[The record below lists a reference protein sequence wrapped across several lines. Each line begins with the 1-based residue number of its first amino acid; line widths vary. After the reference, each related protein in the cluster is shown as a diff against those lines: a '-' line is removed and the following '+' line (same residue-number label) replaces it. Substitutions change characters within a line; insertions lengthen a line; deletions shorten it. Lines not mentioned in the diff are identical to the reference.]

1 LDNKNLEDKNM
12 GPKRLELK
20 NYLKE
25 LAVEIRE
32 YKDKHKEVQRQ
43 NKGGGSKYIGEIYH
57 RQYLYRHHHIAYS
70 ELRGKTR
77 EQIEKPK
84 ENNKP
89 NEKVI
94 EKIKKDYFD
103 EPQALCVGA

>member
-1 LDNKNLEDKNM
+1 M
-12 GPKRLELK
+12 RPKRLELK

-32 YKDKHKEVQRQ
+32 YKEKHKEIQRQ
-43 NKGGGSKYIGEIYH
+43 NGGGGSGYIGDLYR

-70 ELRGKTR
+70 ELRGRTR
-77 EQIEKPK
+77 DQIERPK
-84 ENNKP
+84 EDNKP

-94 EKIKKDYFD
+94 AQIKEKFFD

>member
-1 LDNKNLEDKNM
+1 M
-12 GPKRLELK
+12 RPKRLELK
-20 NYLKE
+20 NYLKK
-25 LAVEIRE
+25 LAIEIRE
-32 YKDKHKEVQRQ
+32 YKSKHKEVQRQ
-43 NKGGGSKYIGEIYH
+43 NGGGGSRYIGEIYS
-57 RQYLYRHHHIAYS
+57 RQFLYRHHHIAYS

-77 EQIEKPK
+77 DQIEKPK